1 MAFYQWFSSLN
12 WRMVFCRVD
21 IPESVMLSIIEAC
34 PRCFHL
40 EAMIRTFAVTIRSQV
55 FCGKA
60 VLVFLGRVS
69 QTASLGCVARMFNLC
84 KTCLPV
90 FQSGCTTLP
99 VRGEPVGALGVL
111 HANQHLM
118 SVLSNVTHSSV
129 KWNLIV
135 VLICIPLLAN
145 EVEHLHTYWPFG

>member
-1 MAFYQWFSSLN
+1 M
-12 WRMVFCRVD
+12 D
-21 IPESVMLSIIEAC
+21 IPESVMLSIIEAF

-69 QTASLGCVARMFNLC
+69 ETASLGGAARMFNLC

-90 FQSGCTTLP
+90 FQSDCTTLP
-99 VRGEPVGALGVL
+99 VRGGACGRSGSP
-111 HANQHLM
+111 AR
-118 SVLSNVTHSSV
+118 
-129 KWNLIV
+129 
-135 VLICIPLLAN
+135 
-145 EVEHLHTYWPFG
+145 